1 VRYPLVDITRGIAF
15 VAMVVYHTSWFAD
28 DYGLVD
34 FDMHGNLAWVV
45 FQKSIA
51 GTFFFLV
58 GSSLYLAHR
67 DGVKAK
73 PMAWRMGK
81 LALCAA
87 VITATSIV
95 MNPGRIVTF
104 GILHCIVA
112 TSVVG
117 LVFLRVG
124 KLNIGIG
131 ALLIAIGIGVRST
144 VFDTPAL
151 YWIGLGTEWIPT
163 FDFQP
168 FLPWFGVVILG
179 ISAGQFAWPHT
190 RDISGDTALA
200 TALTGLGRWALWLY
214 MAHVPAII
222 ATMELLRWAG
232 FQGEG

>member
-1 VRYPLVDITRGIAF
+1 VRYQLVDITRGIAF
-15 VAMVVYHTSWFAD
+15 VAMVVYHGSWFAD

-67 DGVKAK
+67 KEIKGR

-87 VITATSIV
+87 TVTATSVV
-95 MNPGRIVTF
+95 MNPDRIVSF
-104 GILHCIVA
+104 GILHCIMA

-117 LVFLRVG
+117 LLFLRLG
-124 KLNIGIG
+124 KANIGIG
-131 ALLIAIGIGVRST
+131 ALLIAIGIGIRST
-144 VFDTPAL
+144 AFDNPAL
-151 YWIGLGTEWIPT
+151 HWTGLGTEWVPT

-179 ISAGQFAWPHT
+179 IASGQFAWPST
-190 RDISGDTALA
+190 REMSSEALPA
-200 TALTGLGRWALWLY
+200 RGLALFGQWALWLY
-214 MAHVPAII
+214 MAHVPILI
-222 ATMELLRWAG
+222 GTMELLRYSG
-232 FQGEG
+232 F